1 MQLVSEVGKLK
12 RERAK
17 AKRRRERTRVAPP
30 RDPGRLLDFVTA
42 ISPHMMRPRWLA
54 PIAEQMERIPLER
67 IELCFSVPPRYGK
80 SSLMFHLVAWL
91 LTREP
96 RLRILYVTYA
106 QTFAEEQ
113 IAHAKTCTIA
123 AGVTLGERQTQKVW
137 TTRAGGSVTAA
148 GMDGQLA
155 GRGFH
160 VVICD
165 DPHKNVGDAHS
176 RRIREAVLRGF
187 RADVWTRKT
196 PRSAMWPGTSFVVL
210 HTRWHPDDLI
220 GTLSASS
227 QAAPWHLINLPAIQ
241 PDGSAL
247 APELW
252 SIEDVE
258 RERQIGEYEF
268 SALHLGQP
276 RPIGGTIFG
285 DVATIDTLGSGGTY
299 RYAIGIDIA
308 RSARTRSD
316 YSVAVVMRIETSSR
330 LIDVVDVARE
340 QGTIADRVTGRG
352 DEPIRAEDDP
362 RVSAGFLRTLHRL
375 TKKYPGA
382 PVVMYGAK
390 DETLLV
396 ALMGRHEKY
405 PVRVRHTLATAKKWI
420 RAQPY
425 AHAWSDPRGRLRVL
439 RTASWF
445 DEFIREH
452 LNFTG
457 ADHDGERDDQVD
469 AAAAAFDALQTSTTE
484 HRPRG
489 TGQGSEAARIAR
501 NVAI

>member
-1 MQLVSEVGKLK
+1 
-12 RERAK
+12 
-17 AKRRRERTRVAPP
+17 
-30 RDPGRLLDFVTA
+30 
-42 ISPHMMRPRWLA
+42 
-54 PIAEQMERIPLER
+54 
-67 IELCFSVPPRYGK
+67 
-80 SSLMFHLVAWL
+80 MFHLVAWL
-91 LTREP
+91 LAREP

-113 IAHAKTCTIA
+113 IAHAKQCTIA

-148 GMDGQLA
+148 GLDGQLA

-160 VVICD
+160 VVITD

-176 RRIREAVLRGF
+176 RRIRDGVLRGF

-196 PRSAMWPGTSFVVL
+196 PKSAMWPGTSFVVL

-220 GTLSASS
+220 GTLAAQG
-227 QAAPWHLINLPAIQ
+227 QAAPWQLINLPAISSEGE
-241 PDGSAL
+241 PL

-252 SIEDVE
+252 TLEDVE

-285 DVATIDTLGSGGTY
+285 DVATVDTLGTGSTY

-316 YSVAVVMRIETSSR
+316 YSVAVVMRLDVAAKT
-330 LIDVVDVARE
+330 IDVVKVVRE

-362 RVSAGFLRTLHRL
+362 RVNAGFLRSLHRL
-375 TKKYPGA
+375 SKEFPAA
-382 PVVMYGAK
+382 PVCMYGAK

-396 ALMGRHEKY
+396 SLMGRHEKY
-405 PVRVRHTLATAKKWI
+405 PVRVRHTLATSKKWM

-425 AHAWSDPRGRLRVL
+425 AQAWSDPRGRLRVL
-439 RTASWF
+439 RSAPWF
-445 DEFIREH
+445 NEFVSEH

-457 ADHDGERDDQVD
+457 AEHDGERDDQVD
-469 AAAAAFDALQTSTTE
+469 AAAAAFDALAGKPT
-484 HRPRG
+484 PPAGGGYRG
-489 TGQGSEAARIAR
+489 SGGGSEAQRISR
-501 NVAI
+501 NVAC